1 MEDAI
6 EDVSNIE
13 CLRYTIAMAKID
25 DIYGATDDYG
35 LVSSADARA
44 LGVSDAEIVQYA
56 ARGRLERV
64 ARGVY
69 RVPVWPYQEQAP
81 YALAVR
87 AAGEGAYL
95 FGESV
100 VALLGLSPT
109 DPRAIWVAT
118 PRRTRR
124 DLGDGVR
131 LVWRRHPDRVAWYEG
146 IACQEAAGAIR
157 EAARTLGPARAV
169 DAAREAERRGYV
181 TPAELADIEGEMCT
195 HA

>member
-1 MEDAI
+1 M
-6 EDVSNIE
+6 
-13 CLRYTIAMAKID
+13 
-25 DIYGATDDYG
+25 
-35 LVSSADARA
+35 
-44 LGVSDAEIVQYA
+44 
-56 ARGRLERV
+56 

>member
-1 MEDAI
+1 MERAI
-6 EDVSNIE
+6 ENVSYVE

-25 DIYGATDDYG
+25 DIYGAADDYG
-35 LVSSADARA
+35 LVTSADARA
-44 LGVSDAEIVQYA
+44 LGASDAEVVQYA

-81 YALAVR
+81 YAIAVR

-95 FGESV
+95 YGESV

-109 DPRAIWVAT
+109 DPRAIRVAT

-124 DLGDGVR
+124 SLGEGVR
-131 LVWRRHPDRVAWYEG
+131 LVWRRHPDRVTLYEG
-146 IACQEAAGAIR
+146 IACQEAADAIR
-157 EAARTLGPARAV
+157 ESARTLGPARAI
-169 DAAREAERRGYV
+169 DAAREAARMGYV
-181 TPAELADIEGEMCT
+181 TPAELAEIEGEVGA